1 VDLVLKNLSPDV
13 IEQYQEE
20 ERTAMAH
27 RVVAGQRQLMELI
40 NIMMQDELS
49 EGYKIKLLREELN
62 QHFNTTYF
70 SRCKTMG
77 AIVKRQLKQML
88 QQHLKLVQK
97 I

>member
-1 VDLVLKNLSPDV
+1 
-13 IEQYQEE
+13 
-20 ERTAMAH
+20 MAY
-27 RVVAGQRQLMELI
+27 RVVAGRKQLMELI

-49 EGYKIKLLREELN
+49 EGYKIKMLREELN
-62 QHFNTTYF
+62 MHFNTTYF

-88 QQHLKLVQK
+88 QEHLKPSSK